1 MINLSNITNKIS
13 VDKEAL
19 STLPRNNEKNIN
31 AYLKK
36 VSTYKTTYQKLE
48 NEIIEEMKQRISK
61 INEIEKSEE
70 LLNLED
76 EIKNTEGVIYLLND
90 IDTSYEKM
98 DLDRILYNLNFYYKK
113 NLEIVNDTILYCIKK
128 FEEVGIKLTLK
139 DFTYSKYVNEYINVF
154 LQELENE
161 NINSKRIKSKFEEI
175 YWKCPDIIVHIKL
188 NIIYLYLKNEKYIEI
203 FLYFYG
209 KGERM
214 KIIKNGWDFFQ
225 DQILGMHW
233 LKDLIG
239 KLLVKAGLGEGR
251 FPGEFL
257 HFFLYDIIKIFVL
270 LAVLIFVI
278 SYIQSYF
285 PPERSRKIMGRF
297 HGIWANLIGALLGTV
312 TPFCSCSS
320 IPIFMGFTSAGLPL
334 GVTFSFLI
342 SSPMVDL
349 GSLVLLMSVF
359 GGKIAFAYVIV
370 GLVIAVAGGTIIER
384 MHMEDQVADFIRQAS
399 NVEVDSP
406 SLTIADRMDYA
417 KNQVVATVKK
427 VAPYIVVGVIIGA
440 AIHNLIPEHI
450 VRSILG
456 KQTWYAVPLATAVG
470 VPMYADIFGTI
481 PIAESLLAKGAGLGT
496 ILSFMMAVTTL
507 SLPSMVMLSKAI
519 KKKLLGTFIGIVC
532 IGIIIVGYG
541 FNMII

>member
-188 NIIYLYLKNEKYIEI
+188 NIIYLYLKNEKYIDKYYNKQKEMLIKNFAKEAILNRYIELKKRLIDKTEEDKSIIINNFLSGNLKVKDYSVSSIESSYLKFISIEDLQEMNEDKRKEI
-203 FLYFYG
+203 NSALIKLSNSLYEYKNYLKYKFIIDAVKEEYKNKEQNKNVYAQNKKEVSAKESKLFKTNNKINGHGILVKSNDKYVVEANNLILELKEKYNDLEKSKINDKIYNELDENSTILDVLKVASSFYSFLYKCAREEFVDATDEEINLFIDELREFVRWPYYT
-209 KGERM
+209 M
-214 KIIKNGWDFFQ
+214 LNNITMTDT
-225 DQILGMHW
+225 
-233 LKDLIG
+233 KDLAIVI
-239 KLLVKAGLGEGR
+239 KDRYQLLNINIEKEELE
-251 FPGEFL
+251 E
-257 HFFLYDIIKIFVL
+257 
-270 LAVLIFVI
+270 
-278 SYIQSYF
+278 
-285 PPERSRKIMGRF
+285 E
-297 HGIWANLIGALLGTV
+297 NLD
-312 TPFCSCSS
+312 S
-320 IPIFMGFTSAGLPL
+320 
-334 GVTFSFLI
+334 LI
-342 SSPMVDL
+342 STIETIKMYDNLQKNNLSVDE
-349 GSLVLLMSVF
+349 
-359 GGKIAFAYVIV
+359 
-370 GLVIAVAGGTIIER
+370 IEGIY
-384 MHMEDQVADFIRQAS
+384 EF
-399 NVEVDSP
+399 
-406 SLTIADRMDYA
+406 
-417 KNQVVATVKK
+417 KK
-427 VAPYIVVGVIIGA
+427 
-440 AIHNLIPEHI
+440 
-450 VRSILG
+450 ILG
-456 KQTWYAVPLATAVG
+456 K
-470 VPMYADIFGTI
+470 
-481 PIAESLLAKGAGLGT
+481 
-496 ILSFMMAVTTL
+496 
-507 SLPSMVMLSKAI
+507 
-519 KKKLLGTFIGIVC
+519 
-532 IGIIIVGYG
+532 
-541 FNMII
+541 

>member
-188 NIIYLYLKNEKYIEI
+188 NIIYLYLKNEKYIDKYYNKQKEMLIKNFAKEAILNRYIELKKRLIDKTEEDKSIIINNFLSGNLKVKDYSVSSIESSYLKFISKEDLQEMNEDKRKEI
-203 FLYFYG
+203 NSALIKLSNSLYEYKNYLKYKFIIDAIKEEYKNKEQNKNLYAQSKKELNTKESKLFKINNKINGHGILVKSNDKYVVEANNLILELKDKYTDLEKNKINNKIYSELDEDSTLLDVLKVASSFYSFLYRCAREEFVDATDEEINLFIDELREFVRWPYYT
-209 KGERM
+209 M
-214 KIIKNGWDFFQ
+214 LNNITMTDT
-225 DQILGMHW
+225 
-233 LKDLIG
+233 KDLAIVI
-239 KLLVKAGLGEGR
+239 KDRYQLLNINIEKEELE
-251 FPGEFL
+251 E
-257 HFFLYDIIKIFVL
+257 
-270 LAVLIFVI
+270 
-278 SYIQSYF
+278 
-285 PPERSRKIMGRF
+285 E
-297 HGIWANLIGALLGTV
+297 NLD
-312 TPFCSCSS
+312 S
-320 IPIFMGFTSAGLPL
+320 
-334 GVTFSFLI
+334 LI
-342 SSPMVDL
+342 STIETIKMYDNLQKNNLSVDE
-349 GSLVLLMSVF
+349 
-359 GGKIAFAYVIV
+359 
-370 GLVIAVAGGTIIER
+370 IEGIY
-384 MHMEDQVADFIRQAS
+384 EF
-399 NVEVDSP
+399 
-406 SLTIADRMDYA
+406 
-417 KNQVVATVKK
+417 KK
-427 VAPYIVVGVIIGA
+427 
-440 AIHNLIPEHI
+440 
-450 VRSILG
+450 ILG
-456 KQTWYAVPLATAVG
+456 K
-470 VPMYADIFGTI
+470 
-481 PIAESLLAKGAGLGT
+481 
-496 ILSFMMAVTTL
+496 
-507 SLPSMVMLSKAI
+507 
-519 KKKLLGTFIGIVC
+519 
-532 IGIIIVGYG
+532 
-541 FNMII
+541 